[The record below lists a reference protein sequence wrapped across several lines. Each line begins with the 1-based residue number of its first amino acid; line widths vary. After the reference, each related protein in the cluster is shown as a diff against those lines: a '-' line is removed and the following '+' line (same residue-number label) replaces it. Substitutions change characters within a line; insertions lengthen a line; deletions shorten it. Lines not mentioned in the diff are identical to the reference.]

1 MYKTTD
7 RCEVVSILGLREV
20 IYGNDNH
27 VLGFWE
33 LGTGIRIFSDSI
45 DEYELCVKIHNQII
59 KDREA

>member
-7 RCEVVSILGLREV
+7 RCEVVPILGLRV
-20 IYGNDNH
+20 AIYGNDDR